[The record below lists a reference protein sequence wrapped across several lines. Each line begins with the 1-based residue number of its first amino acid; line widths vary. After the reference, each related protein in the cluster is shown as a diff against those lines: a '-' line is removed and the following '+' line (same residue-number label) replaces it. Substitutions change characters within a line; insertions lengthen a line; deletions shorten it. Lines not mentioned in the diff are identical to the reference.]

1 MFMQLM
7 SAPNGM
13 THQMRR
19 MNSYGFLAAYLPAFA
34 RITGRMQYDLFHAYT
49 VDQHTIFV
57 IRNLRRFALEKHED
71 EFPFC
76 NLVYSK
82 LENPQLLYLAA
93 LFHDIAKG
101 RGGDHAVLGAE
112 EATQFCLQHKLNRKE
127 TRIVSQLVRDH

>member
-1 MFMQLM
+1 MQLM

-19 MNSYGFLAAYLPAFA
+19 MNSYGFLAAYIPAFA
-34 RITGRMQYDLFHAYT
+34 KITGRMQYDLFHAYT

-76 NLVYSK
+76 NLVTASWKIPACSTSRHFFTTSPRAAVATIRNSARKRQPDFVYSTSSTARK
-82 LENPQLLYLAA
+82 PASFRNWS
-93 LFHDIAKG
+93 
-101 RGGDHAVLGAE
+101 
-112 EATQFCLQHKLNRKE
+112 ATTC
-127 TRIVSQLVRDH
+127 